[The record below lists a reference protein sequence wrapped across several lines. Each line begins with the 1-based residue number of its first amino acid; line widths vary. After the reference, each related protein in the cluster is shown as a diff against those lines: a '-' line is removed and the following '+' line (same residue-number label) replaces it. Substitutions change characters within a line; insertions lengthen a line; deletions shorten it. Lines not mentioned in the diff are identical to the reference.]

1 MVPRMDPLL
10 VLVRS
15 ASFSLLSGAQFLSD
29 ASNLLL
35 SAFTQED
42 SLLSL
47 QASGE
52 VQLPNKAPWPVFVN
66 HLAVTPCIL
75 SLQRQLHA
83 SQLMF

>member
-1 MVPRMDPLL
+1 MVPRVDPPLFL
-10 VLVRS
+10 ICS
-15 ASFSLLSGAQFLSD
+15 ASFSLLSGAQFLPD

-35 SAFTQED
+35 SAFTHKD
-42 SLLSL
+42 LLLSL
-47 QASGE
+47 QASGD

-83 SQLMF
+83 SRLMF

>member
-1 MVPRMDPLL
+1 MVSRVDPPLFL
-10 VLVRS
+10 ICS

-35 SAFTQED
+35 SAFTHKD
-42 SLLSL
+42 LLLSL
-47 QASGE
+47 QASGD
-52 VQLPNKAPWPVFVN
+52 VQLPTKAPWPVFVN

-83 SQLMF
+83 SRLMF